1 MLNYLIL
8 TLTLSRKNMFKKP
21 SRKIHRVFIHC
32 SASDHAHHD
41 NIDTMKSW
49 HLERGFSDV
58 GYHFFI
64 QKDGTLEYGRDIEKT
79 PAAQKGHNLYTL
91 AICMHGL
98 KEENFTKAQFNTLK
112 KLADQI
118 EHNYENISF
127 HGHCEVSKKACPV
140 FNYRKVLDL
149 NRYGS
154 LSKNESPLIPLKS
167 NKADN
172 LPELKLGSR
181 GEAVELLQ
189 QLLFIKIDGIF
200 GPQTSRSIKAFK
212 KLHKLYASD
221 VVKNY
226 VWKLLMENERVS
238 H

>member
-1 MLNYLIL
+1 M
-8 TLTLSRKNMFKKP
+8 
-21 SRKIHRVFIHC
+21 
-32 SASDHAHHD
+32 
-41 NIDTMKSW
+41 
-49 HLERGFSDV
+49 ERGFSDV

-79 PAAQKGHNLYTL
+79 PAAQKGHNRYTL

-98 KEENFTKAQFNTLK
+98 KEENFTQAQFDTLK
-112 KLADQI
+112 KLAFQI
-118 EHNYENISF
+118 EHNYDNISF

-149 NRYGS
+149 DRFGS
-154 LSKNESPLIPLKS
+154 LNKNEVSLTPLVSQK
-167 NKADN
+167 NDD
-172 LPELKLGSR
+172 LPDLELGSR

-189 QLLFIKIDGIF
+189 QLLFIKIDGVF
-200 GPQTSRSIKAFK
+200 GPQTSRSIKVFK

-221 VVKNY
+221 VVKSY
-226 VWKLLMENERVS
+226 IWKLLMENDRVS

>member
-1 MLNYLIL
+1 
-8 TLTLSRKNMFKKP
+8 MFTKP
-21 SRKIHRVFIHC
+21 SRRIHRVFIHC
-32 SASDHAHHD
+32 SASDHEHHD
-41 NIDTMKSW
+41 NISTMKSW
-49 HLERGFSDV
+49 HLARGFSDV

-98 KEENFTKAQFNTLK
+98 KVESFTQAQFDTLN
-112 KLADQI
+112 KLAIQI
-118 EHNYENISF
+118 EHNYDNISF

-149 NRYGS
+149 DRYGS
-154 LSKNESPLIPLKS
+154 LNKNEIALTPSVS
-167 NKADN
+167 TKADE

-181 GEAVELLQ
+181 GEVVEFLQ

-221 VVKNY
+221 TVKSY
-226 VWKLLMENERVS
+226 VWRLLMENERVG

>member
-1 MLNYLIL
+1 
-8 TLTLSRKNMFKKP
+8 MFTKP

-32 SASDHAHHD
+32 SVSDHPHHD
-41 NIDTMKSW
+41 NISTIKSW
-49 HLERGFSDV
+49 HLARCFSDV

-64 QKDGTLEYGRDIEKT
+64 QKDGTLEYGRDVEKT

-91 AICMHGL
+91 TICIHGL
-98 KEENFTKAQFNTLK
+98 KEANFTQAQFDTLN
-112 KLADQI
+112 KLAIQI

-149 NRYGS
+149 DRYGS
-154 LSKNESPLIPLKS
+154 LNKNEISLTPLSSTKT
-167 NKADN
+167 DD
-172 LPELKLGSR
+172 LPDLKLGSR

-212 KLHKLYASD
+212 KLHELYASD
-221 VVKNY
+221 VIKSY
-226 VWKLLMENERVS
+226 VWRLLMENDRVGHS
-238 H
+238 S

>member
-1 MLNYLIL
+1 
-8 TLTLSRKNMFKKP
+8 MFQKP

-32 SASDHAHHD
+32 SASDHPHHD
-41 NIDTMKSW
+41 NIETIKSW
-49 HLERGFSDV
+49 HLNRGFTDV

-98 KEENFTKAQFNTLK
+98 KEENFTQAQFDTLK
-112 KLADQI
+112 KLAVQI
-118 EHNYENISF
+118 DHNYENISF
-127 HGHCEVSKKACPV
+127 HGHCEISKKACPV

-149 NRYGS
+149 SRYGS
-154 LSKNESPLIPLKS
+154 LNKNEITLTPLAS
-167 NKADN
+167 TKADD

-212 KLHKLYASD
+212 KSQNLYASD
-221 VVKNY
+221 VVKGY
-226 VWKLLMENERVS
+226 VWRLLMEIKS
-238 H
+238 IQP

>member
-1 MLNYLIL
+1 
-8 TLTLSRKNMFKKP
+8 
-21 SRKIHRVFIHC
+21 
-32 SASDHAHHD
+32 
-41 NIDTMKSW
+41 MKSW
-49 HLERGFSDV
+49 HLARGFSDV

-64 QKDGTLEYGRDIEKT
+64 QKDGTLEYGRDLEKT

-91 AICMHGL
+91 AICLHGL
-98 KEENFTKAQFNTLK
+98 KEENFTQAQFNTLNQ
-112 KLADQI
+112 LAIQI

-149 NRYGS
+149 DRYGS
-154 LSKNESPLIPLKS
+154 LNKNEISLTPLVS
-167 NKADN
+167 TKADD
-172 LPELKLGSR
+172 LPDLKLGSR

-200 GPQTSRSIKAFK
+200 GPQTSRSVKAFK
-212 KLHKLYASD
+212 KLHGLYTSD
-221 VVKNY
+221 IVKSY
-226 VWKLLMENERVS
+226 VWRLLIENERII

>member
-1 MLNYLIL
+1 
-8 TLTLSRKNMFKKP
+8 MFTKP
-21 SRKIHRVFIHC
+21 SRKVHRVFIHC

-41 NIDTMKSW
+41 NIETMKSW
-49 HLERGFSDV
+49 HSTRGFSDV

-79 PAAQKGHNLYTL
+79 PAAQKGHNLNSL
-91 AICMHGL
+91 AICVHGL
-98 KEENFTKAQFNTLK
+98 KEENFTEAQFDTLN
-112 KLADQI
+112 KLASQI
-118 EHNYENISF
+118 EYNYENISF

-140 FNYRKVLDL
+140 FNYKKVLDL
-149 NRYGS
+149 DKYGS
-154 LSKNESPLIPLKS
+154 LNTNTNVLKNIKRK
-167 NKADN
+167 KAED

-200 GPQTSRSIKAFK
+200 GPQTSRSIKGFK

-221 VVKNY
+221 LVKSHI
-226 VWKLLMENERVS
+226 WRLLLENGRVE